1 MLSWASNLLGERAF
15 ASLLGVVEITIGVL
29 IALRPVSA
37 RISGI
42 GSCAAIVI
50 FFTTL
55 TFILTTPGVWQE
67 GLDFPCLSGPID
79 QS

>member
-1 MLSWASNLLGERAF
+1 M
-15 ASLLGVVEITIGVL
+15 L

-55 TFILTTPGVWQE
+55 TFILTTPSVWQE
-67 GLDFPCLSGPID
+67 GLDFPCLPGPID
-79 QS
+79 QFLIKDVVLLAAAMWTAGEAFRAARTVR